1 MVRQCDGLDLV
12 SLFIKCIRLLYDM
25 HSPRSNS
32 GRGMAFGRI
41 YSRDGTLIATTAQ
54 EGLIRLSK
62 REQEKIKD
70 LIPGNGNTSK
80 L

>member
-1 MVRQCDGLDLV
+1 
-12 SLFIKCIRLLYDM
+12 M

-62 REQEKIKD
+62 REQEKIKN
-70 LIPGNGNTSK
+70 LIPNNDNVSK

>member
-1 MVRQCDGLDLV
+1 
-12 SLFIKCIRLLYDM
+12 M
-25 HSPRSNS
+25 HSPRTSG

-54 EGLIRLSK
+54 EGILRLSK
-62 REQEKIKD
+62 REQERRKQQ
-70 LIPGNGNTSK
+70 IPNDSK

>member
-1 MVRQCDGLDLV
+1 
-12 SLFIKCIRLLYDM
+12 M

-62 REQEKIKD
+62 REQDKIKES
-70 LIPGNGNTSK
+70 IPSNGNTSK

>member
-1 MVRQCDGLDLV
+1 VY
-12 SLFIKCIRLLYDM
+12 IIRLLYDM
-25 HSPRSNS
+25 HSPRTSG

-54 EGLIRLSK
+54 EGILRLTK
-62 REQEKIKD
+62 VEQEKINKR
-70 LIPGNGNTSK
+70 LIPGSSK

>member
-1 MVRQCDGLDLV
+1 MVSFNSYKDRGQSNIDV
-12 SLFIKCIRLLYDM
+12 LFDRLLYDM
-25 HSPRSNS
+25 HSPRTSG

-54 EGLIRLSK
+54 EGILRLSK
-62 REQEKIKD
+62 REQEKRSQQ
-70 LIPGNGNTSK
+70 IPGDSK

>member
-1 MVRQCDGLDLV
+1 MLASLDH
-12 SLFIKCIRLLYDM
+12 SMWFHAPARADEWLLYDM
-25 HSPRSNS
+25 HSPRTSG

-54 EGLIRLSK
+54 EGILRLSK
-62 REQEKIKD
+62 REQEKRSQQ
-70 LIPGNGNTSK
+70 IPGGSK

>member
-1 MVRQCDGLDLV
+1 
-12 SLFIKCIRLLYDM
+12 M
-25 HSPRSNS
+25 HSPRTSG

-54 EGLIRLSK
+54 EGLLRITK
-62 REQEKIKD
+62 AEQEKLQKK
-70 LIPGNGNTSK
+70 LIPGDSK